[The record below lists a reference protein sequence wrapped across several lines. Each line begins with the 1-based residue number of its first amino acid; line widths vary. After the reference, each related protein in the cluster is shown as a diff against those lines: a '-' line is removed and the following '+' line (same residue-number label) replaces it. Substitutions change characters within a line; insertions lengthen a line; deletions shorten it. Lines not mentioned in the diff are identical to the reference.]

1 MDIVS
6 RGNKACDV
14 LKVHVLSSGNLTLH
28 TKAMMHAMNSTTDL
42 CMRIVTWSEIVLTAK
57 YFHQLTTLTT
67 LLASTEKPI
76 RSIKDMW
83 SIVEPPINFF
93 CQYDA
98 P

>member
-42 CMRIVTWSEIVLTAK
+42 CMRIITWSEIATQILWTTIYHANHAAGIAK
-57 YFHQLTTLTT
+57 KTHT
-67 LLASTEKPI
+67 SHI
-76 RSIKDMW
+76 RD
-83 SIVEPPINFF
+83 VV
-93 CQYDA
+93 DR
-98 P
+98 